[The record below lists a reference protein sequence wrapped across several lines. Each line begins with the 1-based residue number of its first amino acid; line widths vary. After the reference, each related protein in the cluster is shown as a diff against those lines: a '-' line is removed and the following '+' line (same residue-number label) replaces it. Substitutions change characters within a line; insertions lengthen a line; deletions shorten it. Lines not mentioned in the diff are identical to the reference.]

1 MEPNYNHQY
10 NADEPAEKQL
20 GTRGG
25 VEGEVF
31 CGNAIS
37 YFFLSH
43 NL

>member
-10 NADEPAEKQL
+10 NAEELAEKQL

-25 VEGEVF
+25 GGEGEVF

-37 YFFLSH
+37 YFF
-43 NL
+43 